1 MKTIEINIYQYAEL
15 EDSAKQRAREWF
27 SESGYVWIDEG
38 IDTIKA
44 FCDLFGVTLKDYSL
58 TTCSHSYI
66 TTNAENEHFRGLT
79 LKQVEKNRALSL
91 TGYCLE
97 CDLLEA
103 MADSM
108 KETGCALKA
117 FNEAIEAGK
126 RGIIADME
134 WQDSE
139 EYIAEMMEINGYDF
153 DEDGRRV

>member
-1 MKTIEINIYQYAEL
+1 M
-15 EDSAKQRAREWF
+15 
-27 SESGYVWIDEG
+27 
-38 IDTIKA
+38 
-44 FCDLFGVTLKDYSL
+44 
-58 TTCSHSYI
+58 
-66 TTNAENEHFRGLT
+66 
-79 LKQVEKNRALSL
+79 SL

>member
-15 EDSAKQRAREWF
+15 EDSAKQRARQWF

-58 TTCSHSYI
+58 STCSHSYI

-91 TGYCLE
+91 TGYCLD
-97 CDLLEA
+97 CDLLET

-108 KETGCALKA
+108 KASGCALSA
-117 FNEAIEAGK
+117 FNDAIDAGK

-139 EYIAEMMEINGYDF
+139 EHIAEMMEINAYDF
-153 DEDGRRV
+153 DEHGRRV

>member
-1 MKTIEINIYQYAEL
+1 MKTIEINIYQYSEL

-38 IDTIKA
+38 IETIKA
-44 FCDLFGVTLKDYSL
+44 FCDLFGVTLKDYSF
-58 TTCSHSYI
+58 SPYSYSYI
-66 TTNAENEHFRGLT
+66 KTDADNQHFRGLT
-79 LKQVEKNRALSL
+79 LKEVEKNRALSL

-97 CDLLEA
+97 CDLLET

-108 KETGCALKA
+108 KASGCALSA
-117 FNEAIEAGK
+117 FNDAIEAGK

-153 DEDGRRV
+153 DQDGRRV

>member
-44 FCDLFGVTLKDYSL
+44 FCDLFGVNLKDYSL
-58 TTCSHSYI
+58 STCSHSYI

>member
-38 IDTIKA
+38 IDTIKS

-58 TTCSHSYI
+58 STCSHSYI

-139 EYIAEMMEINGYDF
+139 EYISEMMEINGYDF

>member
-15 EDSAKQRAREWF
+15 EDRAKQRAREWF

-44 FCDLFGVTLKDYSL
+44 FCDLFGVNLKDYSL
-58 TTCSHSYI
+58 STCSHSYI

>member
-58 TTCSHSYI
+58 STCSHSYI